1 MATEKRIQTKINLP
15 YDSLENWLV
24 STRILGAGEV
34 GFAYVETGDT
44 QEVNSVTAPQVLIK
58 VGNGKDLFKDLP
70 FATAKAGDVYA
81 WAKAAVKPTYTA
93 AEITG
98 IDAKIDDYVSNEMGI
113 EVDTDTQYNI
123 VKVNDYQY
131 KLMSKSKGDETF
143 ATEVATIDIPQ
154 YDDTTVKADIATNA
168 SAINALKAL
177 VGETAVAT
185 QITNAIAALKLAE
198 TYAAKVHTH
207 TKADITDF
215 AHTHEMSEV
224 NGLVDS
230 LAGKE
235 TAGEAAKVQDNLDA
249 YIESN
254 DAALAL
260 KADKTEV
267 EALASKVGTVADD
280 TTVVDMVEAVDAKA
294 VKNTDDITTIN
305 ETIKNIQ
312 ENAYDDTELRGLVQ
326 DNADAIS
333 ALEQAHADDK
343 AALEVS
349 IKSNADAITLLTN
362 GVDSETID
370 GVNDLIAYVNE
381 HGAEVTQIKGDIK
394 TNADGIDALEGRMD
408 SAEEA
413 LGTVD
418 SRIEAAITGA
428 NLDQYALDTDLA
440 AAVERIGALEDADEA
455 QDELLAGLRTDVDL
469 KATKEEHDALVAVV
483 NAKADQTS
491 LDSVDERVEALET
504 VIVKKANDA
513 DLAAIAKTGSTDDLV
528 QGEMVLVFDCGGAE

>member
-294 VKNTDDITTIN
+294 VKNTGDIITIN

-333 ALEQAHADDK
+333 ALEQSHADDK

-381 HGAEVTQIKGDIK
+381 HGAEVTQIKADIK
-394 TNADGIDALEGRMD
+394 TNADDIDALEGRMD

-418 SRIEAAITGA
+418 SRIDDAITGA

-483 NAKADQTS
+483 NTKADQTS

-504 VIVKKANDA
+504 EIVKKANDA

>member
-34 GFAYVETGDT
+34 AFAYVETGDT

-93 AEITG
+93 AEING
-98 IDAKIDDYVSNEMGI
+98 IDAKIADYVSNEMGI

-154 YDDTTVKADIATNA
+154 YNDTTVKADIATNA
-168 SAINALKAL
+168 SAINALEAL

-294 VKNTDDITTIN
+294 VKNTGDIITIN

-333 ALEQAHADDK
+333 TLEQAHADDK

-381 HGAEVTQIKGDIK
+381 HGAEVTQIKAGIK
-394 TNADGIDALEGRMD
+394 TNADDIDALEGRMD

-483 NAKADQTS
+483 NTKADQTS
-491 LDSVDERVEALET
+491 LDSVDERVETLET
-504 VIVKKANDA
+504 EIVKKANDA

>member
-1 MATEKRIQTKINLP
+1 MAEKTLQTRIALKIDT
-15 YDSLENWLV
+15 YENWSKSSLV
-24 STRILGAGEV
+24 LKKGEV
-34 GFAYVETGDT
+34 GFIIVNEKRDG
-44 QEVNSVTAPQVLIK
+44 EVNYVPSVTSF
-58 VGNGKDLFKDLP
+58 VGDGEHT
-70 FATAKAGDVYA
+70 FAELGFNYYSKSSDVYN
-81 WAKAAVKPTYTA
+81 WAKAAVKPSYSA
-93 AEITG
+93 DEISG
-98 IDAKIDDYVSNEMGI
+98 IDARIADYVSNEMGI

-168 SAINALKAL
+168 SAINALEAL

-280 TTVVDMVEAVDAKA
+280 TTVVDMVEAVDVKV
-294 VKNTDDITTIN
+294 VKNTGDIITIN

-381 HGAEVTQIKGDIK
+381 HGAEVTQIKADIK
-394 TNADGIDALEGRMD
+394 TNADDIDALEGRMD

-483 NAKADQTS
+483 NTKADQTS
-491 LDSVDERVEALET
+491 LDSVDERVETLET
-504 VIVKKANDA
+504 EIVKKANDA

>member
-93 AEITG
+93 AEING
-98 IDAKIDDYVSNEMGI
+98 IDAKIADYVSNEMGI

-168 SAINALKAL
+168 SAINALEAL

-294 VKNTDDITTIN
+294 VKNTGDIITIN

-504 VIVKKANDA
+504 EIVKKANDA

>member
-1 MATEKRIQTKINLP
+1 MATEKILQTKINLP

-34 GFAYVETGDT
+34 AFAYVETGDT

-93 AEITG
+93 AEING
-98 IDAKIDDYVSNEMGI
+98 IDAKIADYVSNEMGI

-168 SAINALKAL
+168 SAINALEAL

-267 EALASKVGTVADD
+267 EALASKVGIVADD

-504 VIVKKANDA
+504 EIVKKANDA

>member
-1 MATEKRIQTKINLP
+1 MATEKILQTKINLP

-34 GFAYVETGDT
+34 AFAYVETGDT

-98 IDAKIDDYVSNEMGI
+98 IDAKIADYVSNEMGI

-168 SAINALKAL
+168 SAINALEAL

-294 VKNTDDITTIN
+294 VKNTGDIITIN

-312 ENAYDDTELRGLVQ
+312 ENAYNDTELRGLVQ

-381 HGAEVTQIKGDIK
+381 HGAEVTQIKADIK
-394 TNADGIDALEGRMD
+394 TNADDIDALEGRMD

-483 NAKADQTS
+483 NTKADQTS
-491 LDSVDERVEALET
+491 LDSVDERVETLET
-504 VIVKKANDA
+504 EIVKKANDA